1 MAIILMLRVA
11 ILSCLFLGGLF
22 ASIAIFENKWQKY
35 AVTDQ
40 YNHIILNAGLWEY
53 CITQYQASFYQY
65 NKKET
70 RCRSVNN
77 FLIGL
82 NELESM
88 NLLITK
94 KNIKKIKGNYFFN

>member
-22 ASIAIFENKWQKY
+22 TSIAIFENKWQKY

-40 YNHIILNAGLWEY
+40 YNHIILNAGLWKY

-88 NLLITK
+88 NLLSTK
-94 KNIKKIKGNYFFN
+94 KNIKKIKGKYFFN